1 MIKAIET
8 VYKGYRFRS
17 RLEARW
23 AVFFD
28 TLGIEYEYEKEG
40 FDLDGVWYL
49 PDFWLPRYGHWIEIK
64 PDTPSPEEK
73 EKAWRLAVKSG
84 SNTFICCGNPY
95 AEKHFVTLEGDYG
108 FYEAKIEYK
117 IIGFIADV
125 FDLRVMDSFLNYT
138 NGVFWMQSLYDFLYS
153 VQERHGDIF
162 SKPLLPKY
170 LISIE
175 GILEIIERDK
185 EYFRFRH
192 HKEHPKYNPGNMSS
206 DLTWQIIGSGGF
218 PFIGYVTRENL
229 DTLHPKLIAAYAA
242 ARQARFEHDQN
253 R

>member
-1 MIKAIET
+1 MSIKAIET
-8 VYKGYRFRS
+8 VYKGYKFRS

-40 FDLDGVWYL
+40 FDLDGIWYL

-73 EKAWRLAVKSG
+73 EKAWRLAIKSG
-84 SNTFICCGNPY
+84 SNTLICCGNPY
-95 AEKHFVTLEGDYG
+95 AEKYLEMIDGDYG
-108 FYEAKIEYK
+108 LYQPKREYK

-125 FDLRVMDSFLNYT
+125 FDLMVMESFLNLT
-138 NGVFWMQSLYDFLYS
+138 HGVLWMQSLYDFLYE
-153 VQERHGDIF
+153 VQERYDGIF

-170 LISIE
+170 LISVE
-175 GILEIIERDK
+175 ALVEIIERDK
-185 EYFRFRH
+185 EYFRFKYNR
-192 HKEHPKYNPGNMSS
+192 EHPRYNPGNMDSE
-206 DLTWQIIGSGGF
+206 LAWKINKNGNH
-218 PFIGYVTRENL
+218 PFIDHVTVGNG
-229 DTLHPKLIAAYAA
+229 DILHPKLVEAYAA
-242 ARQARFEHDQN
+242 ARQARFEHN